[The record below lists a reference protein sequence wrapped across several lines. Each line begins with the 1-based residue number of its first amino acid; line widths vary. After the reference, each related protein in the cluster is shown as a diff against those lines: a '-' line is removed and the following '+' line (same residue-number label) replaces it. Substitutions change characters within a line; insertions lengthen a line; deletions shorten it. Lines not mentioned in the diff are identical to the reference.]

1 MKTNL
6 KDEANEIEKKII
18 SIGNDLSVA
27 ASLVKYLDLSIN
39 DSFGLSNKDIANL
52 TIALRNLLDK
62 IVEEYDS
69 FECSLD
75 I

>member
-6 KDEANEIEKKII
+6 KEEATEIEEKII
-18 SIGNDLSVA
+18 SIGNDLAVA

-39 DSFGLSNKDIANL
+39 DSFCLSNKDIANL